1 MAEDKLFKG
10 GFGMKP
16 AGLISIIAG
25 ALLLAGLC
33 AGRPLMAQTQSHEL
47 AELRQKNAELEKK
60 VSELE
65 ALLKQCA
72 EAGKNQFSEDYG
84 WQNKRTW
91 RSLEAGMSED
101 QVRALLGEP
110 VKEIKGVKTLWYYPS
125 IYGGYV
131 SFDEKGLLSGWKEP

>member
-1 MAEDKLFKG
+1 MKHVGLVILAAFAAATLFLG
-10 GFGMKP
+10 QP
-16 AGLISIIAG
+16 
-25 ALLLAGLC
+25 LA
-33 AGRPLMAQTQSHEL
+33 AWATTDEL
-47 AELRQKNAELEKK
+47 SALRQKNAELEKK

-65 ALLKQCA
+65 ALLKQCV

>member
-1 MAEDKLFKG
+1 
-10 GFGMKP
+10 MKH
-16 AGLISIIAG
+16 AGLVI
-25 ALLLAGLC
+25 LAAFAAATLFLGQ
-33 AGRPLMAQTQSHEL
+33 PLAAWATTDEL
-47 AELRQKNAELEKK
+47 SALRQKNAELEKK

-65 ALLKQCA
+65 ALLKQCV

>member
-1 MAEDKLFKG
+1 
-10 GFGMKP
+10 MKP
-16 AGLISIIAG
+16 VNLIGIIVT
-25 ALLLAGLC
+25 ALLALSLF

-65 ALLKQCA
+65 ALLKQCV